1 MHQQQRQ
8 KTIEMLKSKGVERA
22 LFAHLDSVKWLT
34 GYAPPIQLGLN
45 LFAGGPSLVWYED
58 EHFTLI
64 VLDSQHSDAAFF
76 AQESD
81 GSVLTYTGY
90 TIDEPVKAVENL
102 GEVLRGL
109 FEKSAASMG
118 KIGVETYHLTA
129 YLFEI
134 LKTTFSAN
142 GELVHSDEWLVPLR
156 MIKTDEEIA
165 KLRRNFQLTDIG
177 HKVAAEVVQAG
188 LREIDVWT
196 AMHSAIQRE
205 VGARVAFGNDC
216 VVGERQNNIGGWPL
230 DYPITPNGSLIVDL
244 STNYQGYWSDS
255 CATYY
260 TSELTPRQKTMRQ
273 DALNA
278 LDYAISLIRPG
289 VKANEV
295 DQKMRQFITDAGYPV
310 YPHHSGHGVGAS
322 AHESP
327 RIAPYNEETLE
338 AGMVIM
344 LEPGIY
350 FPTETGVRF
359 EDGLLI
365 RHDGVEIL
373 TTHVPR

>member
-8 KTIEMLKSKGVERA
+8 KTIDMLKSKGVERA

-34 GYAPPIQLGLN
+34 GFAPPIQLGLN

-58 EHFTLI
+58 GHFTLI
-64 VLDSQHSDAAFF
+64 VLDYQQPEAAFF
-76 AQESD
+76 EQESD
-81 GSVLTYTGY
+81 GSVVTYTGY
-90 TIDEPVKAVENL
+90 NIDEPVKAVENL

-109 FEKSAASMG
+109 FEKSASTPG
-118 KIGVETYHLTA
+118 KIGVETRHLTA
-129 YLFEI
+129 YLYEA
-134 LKTTFSAN
+134 LRMTFSAN
-142 GELVHSDEWLVPLR
+142 GEVVHSDNWLMPLR

-165 KLRRNFQLTDIG
+165 KLRRNFQLTDLG
-177 HKVAAEVVQAG
+177 HKVAGEIVQPG
-188 LREIDVWT
+188 LREIDIWT

-205 VGARVAFGNDC
+205 VGARVALGNDC

-260 TSELTPRQKTMRQ
+260 AADLTLRQKTMRQ

-289 VKANEV
+289 IKANDV
-295 DQKMRQFITDAGYPV
+295 DQKMRQFIADAGYPV
-310 YPHHSGHGVGAS
+310 YPHHSGHGIGVS
-322 AHESP
+322 PHEAP
-327 RIAPYNEETLE
+327 RIVPYNEEILE
-338 AGMVIM
+338 VGMVIM

-365 RHDGVEIL
+365 TPDGVEIL
-373 TTHVPR
+373 TTHLPR